1 MLVRWF
7 QDLRH
12 AMRQLR
18 RSLLFTLAVILTL
31 AGGIGLNA
39 AIVTIV
45 DCVLLKPLGYH
56 DANRIY
62 SINTRFL
69 REGRSAAKIGGD
81 DYADVASGIHS
92 LESVAYYNAW
102 EDVLQLN
109 GHSYYVNIASAS
121 PRFGTVLDI
130 EPVAGRLFHDDVDGP
145 EVLAATTEVAPCYKA
160 RAAMSF

>member
-1 MLVRWF
+1 M
-7 QDLRH
+7 
-12 AMRQLR
+12 
-18 RSLLFTLAVILTL
+18 ILTL

-45 DCVLLKPLGYH
+45 DCVLLKPLGYR

-121 PRFGTVLDI
+121 PRFGTVLGV

-145 EVLAATTEVAPCYKA
+145 EVLVATTEVAPCYKA